1 MRKNKI
7 PIIIVLVLAL
17 VTILLWTSKQYTTLP
32 EEESDFKIADTASVS
47 KIFIADKNVHQVL
60 LERTGSGWVLNNTY
74 QANTYLV
81 DFLLGTMRRLKVKA
95 PVPLSGHD
103 NVVARMA
110 GYGIKVEIYQ
120 MVYRINLFNRIKLFR
135 HEKRTKVFYVGDVT
149 QDNMGTYMLMED
161 SPRPY
166 IVYIQGFRGFVSS
179 RFSPHPDD
187 WKSHVVFNQQLQDIK
202 SVSLQF
208 TKSPEES
215 FKVDVVDEM
224 GNFELTE
231 LSTGSPIAYDT
242 LKMLNFLTSFRDL
255 RYETRMN
262 RLLPE
267 FKLDS
272 ILQSPSLY
280 ELTLVDRNEDTTFL
294 KCYTK
299 SAIPEE
305 IANAYEMLVPVDHDR
320 FYAHI
325 NEGEDFV
332 LLQYYVFDKVLRP
345 LSYYRQK

>member
-7 PIIIVLVLAL
+7 PIIIVLILA
-17 VTILLWTSKQYTTLP
+17 VATVLLWTSKQYTTLA
-32 EEESDFKIADTASVS
+32 EEESDFKILDTAAVS
-47 KIFIADKNVHQVL
+47 KIFIADKNVQQVL

-149 QDNMGTYMLMED
+149 QDNMGTYMLMEG

-179 RFSPHPDD
+179 RFSPQPDD
-187 WKSHVVFNQQLQDIK
+187 WKSHVVFNQKLQDIK

-231 LSTGSPIAYDT
+231 LSTGSPVTYDT

-262 RLLPE
+262 NLLPE

-272 ILQSPSLY
+272 ILQSPSIY

-299 SAIPEE
+299 AAIPEE
-305 IANAYEMLVPVDHDR
+305 IANAYEILVPVDHDR
-320 FYAHI
+320 FFAHI